1 VTDSPAAPRRPVRTV
16 TVAAV
21 LFLALLLGLAAAR
34 SWQDLDRARNRQAE
48 LEAKVEA
55 TRHRIDALD
64 RRIQRLRD
72 DPLLLERLARE
83 ELGLVKDGDV
93 VVVLP
98 DDEDA
103 APPAASSP
111 EPPVNSEPR

>member
-1 VTDSPAAPRRPVRTV
+1 VTDSTAAPRRPVRTV

-21 LFLALLLGLAAAR
+21 LFLVLLVGLAAAR
-34 SWQDLDRARNRQAE
+34 SWRDLDRARDRETE

-55 TRHRIDALD
+55 TRERIGALD

-83 ELGLVKDGDV
+83 QLGLVKDGDV
-93 VVVLP
+93 VFVLP
-98 DDEDA
+98 DGEPASRADEPERGA
-103 APPAASSP
+103 GPAQP
-111 EPPVNSEPR
+111 